1 MNDSLNS
8 LMNQMTNQ
16 MNTSMSNSTGAMQGI
31 LIWTI
36 VATVLAILGSIFI
49 YFMFIKSKSDFKGG
63 LKTLHDYL
71 SGDIIHI
78 ESLAKMFYY
87 TALIYVV
94 LTSINSL
101 IEIGITGSNVG
112 MCIVSFFFQLLL
124 GPVVVRFIF
133 EIVMMFIRIWK
144 NTDTMAKKK

>member
-1 MNDSLNS
+1 MNDTLNS
-8 LMNQMTNQ
+8 LMYQTTNQ
-16 MNTSMSNSTGAMQGI
+16 MNNAMNSSAGAMQGI
-31 LIWTI
+31 VIWSI
-36 VATVLAILGSIFI
+36 VATVLAILGAIFI
-49 YFMFIKSKSDFKGG
+49 YFMFIKSKSDFKGS

-87 TALIYVV
+87 TGLIYVI

-124 GPVVVRFIF
+124 GPIVVRFIF

-144 NTDTMAKKK
+144 NTDKMTKK